1 MNPPRQ
7 SVLILIVADLS
18 PRSSRYSK
26 DMDIVQSFID
36 DCCVLAA
43 NAETM
48 ASQLYREFV
57 RYAREAGVVVPSQTE
72 FGRSLASRGIVSR
85 KSSVVYRVGIGLRP
99 ANQDGRPVA

>member
-1 MNPPRQ
+1 VPQ
-7 SVLILIVADLS
+7 VLKAATAEY
-18 PRSSRYSK
+18 RK

-48 ASQLYREFV
+48 ASQLYREFA

-72 FGRSLASRGIVSR
+72 FGRSLATRGIVSR

-99 ANQDGRPVA
+99 AIQDGRLVA